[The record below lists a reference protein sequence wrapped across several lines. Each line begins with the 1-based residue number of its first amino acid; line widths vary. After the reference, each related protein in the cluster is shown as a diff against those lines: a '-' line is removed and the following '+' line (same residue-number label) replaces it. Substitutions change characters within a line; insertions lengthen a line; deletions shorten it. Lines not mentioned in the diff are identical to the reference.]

1 MTSATPAAPSAR
13 TRPLETLGGFLAA
26 AAITVALLGIAY
38 KPMRLILPAT
48 LIAIACVMIGGRYH
62 RLATWAVWIAT
73 VSWFVG
79 MVVAV
84 ITNHAIW

>member
-1 MTSATPAAPSAR
+1 MTNATPAAPSAR

-26 AAITVALLGIAY
+26 AAIAVALLGIAY
-38 KPMRLILPAT
+38 RPMRLVLPAAA
-48 LIAIACVMIGGRYH
+48 IAIACVMIGGRYH

-73 VSWFVG
+73 VSWFAG

-84 ITNHAIW
+84 ITKHAIW